1 MAQRHQHHSG
11 GSSSVSV
18 SSSSNGS
25 IGVGAGS
32 GSGSGVGSVPVI
44 MEGPEVTFLFQF
56 GSIRDAVCVP
66 VNALTLKSLKD
77 LACDFINTK
86 VSAEWGAAGGY
97 LLWYP
102 ASKWVTSC

>member
-25 IGVGAGS
+25 IGVGAGSGS

-86 VSAEWGAAGGY
+86 VSAEWGGR
-97 LLWYP
+97 LPPLV
-102 ASKWVTSC
+102 SS